1 MGVYPPSNY
10 QQNTPEDRK
19 SFFHALTDQITV
31 FTSSAELHHK
41 VIDNVLETYNDKEYR
56 WPTTDI
62 EQWKMRKSETGST
75 PDRLCIQ
82 TAR

>member
-19 SFFHALTDQITV
+19 SFFHALTDQTTM
-31 FTSSAELHHK
+31 FTSAELHHK
-41 VIDNVLETYNDKEYR
+41 VIDNVLETYNDKEYK
-56 WPTTDI
+56 WPSTDI
-62 EQWKMRKSETGST
+62 DQWKMRKSETGST